1 MRYIPD
7 AALASRLE
15 DGADEVRLLGLAPV
29 RAPYTL
35 DQADVARL
43 ARTIFGPKFGDF
55 ERLAKVFA
63 TTSILQRQAV
73 RPMEWYEAPRGWLE
87 RTEAYLDAGTT
98 LFIEAAQA
106 ALAAAGLKAADVD
119 TVVTVSS
126 TGIATPSLEARALAD
141 LGLRPDVQ
149 RVPVFGLGCAG
160 GVSGLSLA
168 ARLARAEPGSMVLF
182 VALEL
187 CTLAFRSDR
196 AEKADLVATALFGD
210 GAVGA
215 VLRAG
220 GDGAG
225 PIVEGGFE
233 YTWPH
238 TLDIMG
244 WSVDPVGLGVIFD
257 RAIPPFVTTEYGK
270 AVAALLNKTDLK
282 RETIDRFVCHPGGT
296 KVVAALEGAL
306 DLQDGTLDVERAV
319 LRDHGN
325 MSAPTALFVLDRVLR
340 SGFEGRAV
348 LSALGPG
355 FTASFVSLR
364 VPETPQEAH

>member
-1 MRYIPD
+1 LPRCGRPTP
-7 AALASRLE
+7 S
-15 DGADEVRLLGLAPV
+15 
-29 RAPYTL
+29 TK
-35 DQADVARL
+35 ADVARL

-63 TTSILQRQAV
+63 TTGILQRQAV

-168 ARLARAEPGSMVLF
+168 ARLARAEPGSSCSSL
-182 VALEL
+182 
-187 CTLAFRSDR
+187 RSNCAPSPSAR
-196 AEKADLVATALFGD
+196 TVPRRRTSLRRRCSGTARSAPCCGP
-210 GAVGA
+210 
-215 VLRAG
+215 G

-225 PIVEGGFE
+225 PDRRGRLRVHLAPPSISWAGPW
-233 YTWPH
+233 T
-238 TLDIMG
+238 
-244 WSVDPVGLGVIFD
+244 PVGLGVIFD

-296 KVVAALEGAL
+296 KVVAALEGAP

-364 VPETPQEAH
+364 VPETPAGGALRSR